1 MSTQARRVFRLTS
14 AYCWCI
20 PKRGGTS
27 CARVCRPLPSCG
39 GGLAAR
45 TRAPVRALRRGCA
58 NSPRDPQR
66 RTIANAPAQK
76 AARTFLSQSSVL
88 SCRVRVRRANSG
100 RAALLAQR
108 TTRPPPHQ
116 MTRSG
121 LAERRGGRTA
131 HVRQFVRARRREWQ
145 ELAAFWRPRA
155 KATGSAMADP
165 AIMPLLTLRSN
176 HAMTVIVCIII
187 FATTL
192 LMNRNDS

>member
-108 TTRPPPHQ
+108 TTRPPPAPNDAIRASRT
-116 MTRSG
+116 TRRKDCS
-121 LAERRGGRTA
+121 
-131 HVRQFVRARRREWQ
+131 RAPVCACKAARMARISSL
-145 ELAAFWRPRA
+145 LAA
-155 KATGSAMADP
+155 TGKSDR
-165 AIMPLLTLRSN
+165 LGYG
-176 HAMTVIVCIII
+176 
-187 FATTL
+187 
-192 LMNRNDS
+192 